1 MSRRSR
7 IFIIVGVLVSVA
19 ILGAY
24 AFVRG
29 HGFNARAQPGR
40 FETIVARGTRGLAI
54 PGSARNRS
62 NPVPWSEEVVR
73 EGLAHFADHCAMCHG
88 NDGSGDTEMGKGL
101 YPKAPD
107 MRLPATQQLTDGE
120 LFYLIEN
127 GVPLTGMPGWGTG
140 TQDGELASWHLVH
153 FIRRLPE
160 LTSEELEHM
169 AVLNPISADAWLQR
183 MEEQESLSGGSPG
196 AKPAAPKQPAHKHSG
211 GH

>member
-1 MSRRSR
+1 
-7 IFIIVGVLVSVA
+7 
-19 ILGAY
+19 
-24 AFVRG
+24 
-29 HGFNARAQPGR
+29 
-40 FETIVARGTRGLAI
+40 
-54 PGSARNRS
+54 
-62 NPVPWSEEVVR
+62 
-73 EGLAHFADHCAMCHG
+73 
-88 NDGSGDTEMGKGL
+88 
-101 YPKAPD
+101 
-107 MRLPATQQLTDGE
+107 
-120 LFYLIEN
+120 
-127 GVPLTGMPGWGTG
+127 MPGWGTG